1 MHRTLSAGHEPR
13 VSPVEVTDRPRASW
27 AARFR
32 ATGWRHAQRQG
43 GQGCR
48 MTIGHDE
55 RHALLEQLDLL
66 RARRREIEAS
76 LEVDDHRHDVGDQ
89 AEATER
95 RDELDWIDRRI
106 RDIVHLLWVA
116 GLRDAVPERV
126 GVGTLVRLR
135 YTDGNVETV
144 LVTAIPDEDIPEAF
158 RYCGPLLV
166 RLR

>member
-1 MHRTLSAGHEPR
+1 
-13 VSPVEVTDRPRASW
+13 
-27 AARFR
+27 
-32 ATGWRHAQRQG
+32 
-43 GQGCR
+43 

-158 RYCGPLLV
+158 RYRGPGTAPTRGGSLYVHLD
-166 RLR
+166 R